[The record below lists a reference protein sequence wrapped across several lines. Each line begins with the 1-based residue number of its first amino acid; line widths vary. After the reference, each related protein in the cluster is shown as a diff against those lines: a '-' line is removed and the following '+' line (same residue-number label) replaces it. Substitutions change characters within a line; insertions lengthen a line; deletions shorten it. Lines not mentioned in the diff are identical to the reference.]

1 MAQVTRSRK
10 VYPVIVVG
18 SGASGGMAAW
28 NLTRKGINVLL
39 LDAGTKFERSQFW
52 THVRPWEARARRARG
67 EKPPQFFLDTKEQP
81 YLTPEGKPFQ
91 LIRVWG
97 HGGKTNVWGRVSLR
111 YADLDFKGPAQDG
124 WEIPWPIEYKDVA
137 PYYDQVDQL
146 IGVCGGDDDSDSLP
160 GSKFHMPPP
169 APRCGEVLLSKAFA
183 KTNIPI
189 VAGRR
194 ANRTKPLRGYP
205 ACHYCGNCGAGCDTG
220 SFFCS
225 ADHLLPDAIKTGK
238 LELRSNAVVA
248 RVLVD
253 DNGLAN
259 GVQYFD
265 RVTGKEERVYAKVVV
280 MGASAV
286 DTTRILLN
294 SKSDKHPNGIGNGSD
309 VIGRYLCEQLRVHVA
324 GFLPQLYGNG
334 VQNDLGIGGEH
345 IYMPRFNHRLKNLN
359 YLRGFQMQFWNT
371 GLPAL
376 QPAARRQSQRRL
388 RRRHEGRHQAQVPG
402 VGGAAPVRRD
412 AAVQAQPHHR
422 GREPARSLRRAEAE
436 GRLSRSATTSGR
448 WPTTSSTCST
458 RWGRPPASSGF
469 TSSAASSTA
478 TARPST
484 STAAAAWA
492 RTRSAR
498 RSTSGTRCTK

>member
-10 VYPVIVVG
+10 IHPVIVVG

-67 EKPPQFFLDTKEQP
+67 EKPPEFFLDTKEQP

-169 APRCGEVLLSKAFA
+169 APRCGEVLLSKGFA

-194 ANRTKPLRGYP
+194 ANRTKPLARVSRVPLLRQLRRGVRHRIVLLFGRPP
-205 ACHYCGNCGAGCDTG
+205 AARRHQDRQAGAAQQRRRRARARGRQGPGQRRAVLRPRDGQGRARLRQGRDHGRLGGGYDAHPAELQVHHLSQRHRQRIRCHRAVSVRAAARACRRVPPAALRQWRPERPGDRRRAHLHAAVQP
-220 SFFCS
+220 S
-225 ADHLLPDAIKTGK
+225 AEEPELPARIPDAV
-238 LELRSNAVVA
+238 LE
-248 RVLVD
+248 
-253 DNGLAN
+253 
-259 GVQYFD
+259 
-265 RVTGKEERVYAKVVV
+265 
-280 MGASAV
+280 
-286 DTTRILLN
+286 
-294 SKSDKHPNGIGNGSD
+294 
-309 VIGRYLCEQLRVHVA
+309 
-324 GFLPQLYGNG
+324 
-334 VQNDLGIGGEH
+334 
-345 IYMPRFNHRLKNLN
+345 HRL
-359 YLRGFQMQFWNT
+359 
-371 GLPAL
+371 PAV
-376 QPAARRQSQRRL
+376 QPAARRQSQ
-388 RRRHEGRHQAQVPG
+388 
-402 VGGAAPVRRD
+402 
-412 AAVQAQPHHR
+412 
-422 GREPARSLRRAEAE
+422 
-436 GRLSRSATTSGR
+436 
-448 WPTTSSTCST
+448 
-458 RWGRPPASSGF
+458 
-469 TSSAASSTA
+469 STA
-478 TARPST
+478 
-484 STAAAAWA
+484 
-492 RTRSAR
+492 SAR
-498 RSTSGTRCTK
+498 G